1 MRDVFVYSLQSTLA
15 SMVTTPE
22 CKQLG
27 VRIARGGRYLP
38 FHAPAFELLDEVE
51 QDIVTCE
58 CFFDRLS
65 RFPGFLVLGQPF

>member
-27 VRIARGGRYLP
+27 VRIARGGRY
-38 FHAPAFELLDEVE
+38 FVE
-51 QDIVTCE
+51 QIDHSVELKTFYEKKRGHELQIIH
-58 CFFDRLS
+58 
-65 RFPGFLVLGQPF
+65 